1 MNTARCQMC
10 ESFRVMVVVAP
21 GGRGLCLTCGW
32 RWWEPMDAATGERR
46 LGSVRMSPQRAPVS
60 PPSISVRRTPP
71 DRAAPP
77 LPVSPSPRPANPSH
91 PSVLGTP

>member
-10 ESFRVMVVVAP
+10 ESFRVLVVVAP

-32 RWWEPMDAATGERR
+32 RWWESKDASSVERR
-46 LGSVRMSPQRAPVS
+46 LGTVRVSPQRAPVS
-60 PPSISVRRTPP
+60 PPSISVRRTL
-71 DRAAPP
+71 DRAMPP
-77 LPVSPSPRPANPSH
+77 LPVSPSPRPANSSH